1 MGLYIWNLVNIAPK
15 EYIRM
20 DIIKSQLYNIKEPL
34 ISIVTP
40 VFNRRRTILRTMK
53 SVAEQSFR
61 DFEFIIVDDGSEET
75 IDDIVLEYMG
85 KVDFPVLFIKKGNG
99 GVHTARNAG
108 VKASRGEYLFFLD
121 SDDEITSN
129 ALSEYV
135 EAWSSISDDKRN
147 EYREVLALCVDHNG
161 NKIGV
166 EWPPNINTLPYNEIR
181 KISRNNRAAHVS
193 MMRAD
198 IMREHPWPEA
208 EGVKFV
214 AESLIWDILSKQ
226 YKTWYLNQRL
236 YVYHLETPVSISK
249 QVRNRSVQYCV
260 NDLFRYLY
268 YVNNYSLF
276 QLSIK
281 ERITKCFYYCIY
293 CHVLKKNNSFPQTE
307 WAKTGVTGL
316 MNNCLIF
323 SLWVPSF
330 FASKLFMKKYM

>member
-1 MGLYIWNLVNIAPK
+1 MEFINNSKYDNH
-15 EYIRM
+15 R
-20 DIIKSQLYNIKEPL
+20 PL

-40 VFNRRRTILRTMK
+40 VFNRRRTIKRTMK

-61 DFEFIIVDDGSEET
+61 DFEFIIVDDGSEEQ
-75 IDDIVLEYMG
+75 IDDIVQPFMDN
-85 KVDFPVLFIKKGNG
+85 VDFPVLFIKKENG

-121 SDDEITSN
+121 SDDEIAPN

-135 EAWSSISDDKRN
+135 EAWASIPAGKKD

-161 NKIGV
+161 NNIGE
-166 EWPPNINTLPYNEIR
+166 EWPKEINTLPYDEIR
-181 KISRNNRAAHVS
+181 RISRGNRAAHVS

-198 IMREHPWPEA
+198 IMHVHPWPEA

-249 QVRNRSVQYCV
+249 QVRKRSIQYCI
-260 NDLFRYLY
+260 NDLFRYWY
-268 YVNNYSLF
+268 YVNNHRVF
-276 QLSIK
+276 QLSLN
-281 ERITKCFYYCIY
+281 ERITKSFYYCIY
-293 CHVLKKNNSFPQTE
+293 CHVLKENNSFPKTD
-307 WAKTGVTGL
+307 WAKSGISGL
-316 MNNCLIF
+316 VNNCIKCI
-323 SLWVPSF
+323 LWVPSF
-330 FASKLFMKKYM
+330 FASKVFIKKYM